1 MTERG
6 IEWTRSSYRWIGMVG
21 IGIACLL
28 IGCTHQGFLNEENG
42 PVSGTPSTG
51 TAAPSGEN
59 EARRRARIRLELAAT
74 YLQGGQTNVALEEI
88 RQALALDPNYADVY
102 HLRGLVFLEMEDME
116 RAERD
121 IKRAHSMSPNDP
133 DILHNYGWLECQNG
147 RYAEADRWFAKAL
160 ATYGYTSLG
169 KTYLSQGICQQR
181 AGRVEAAEKILMQAY
196 ELEPSNPTI
205 GYHVAS
211 VLFARGDAKRAQ
223 FYARRVNNGDFATA
237 ASLWLGIKI
246 ERALREFASMRQ
258 LGDQLVRRFPKSKE
272 TEAFDK
278 GAFDE

>member
-1 MTERG
+1 MIQRAIQQTA
-6 IEWTRSSYRWIGMVG
+6 YRWIGVVG
-21 IGIACLL
+21 MGVACLL
-28 IGCTHQGFLNEENG
+28 AGCAHQGLNEEGG
-42 PVSGTPSTG
+42 PRAGTPSTG

-59 EARRRARIRLELAAT
+59 DARRRARIRLELAAT
-74 YLQGGQTNVALEEI
+74 YLQSGQTNVALEEI
-88 RQALALDPNYADVY
+88 RQALALDSSYADVY

-133 DILHNYGWLECQNG
+133 DILHNYGWLECQKK
-147 RYAEADRWFAKAL
+147 RYAEADRWFAQAL
-160 ATYGYTSLG
+160 KTYGYASPE

-181 AGRVEAAEKILMQAY
+181 AGRSEQAEQSLMQAY
-196 ELEPSNPTI
+196 EIDPSNPSI
-205 GYHVAS
+205 GYHLAS

-223 FYARRVNNGDFATA
+223 FYARRVNNSEFATA

-246 ERALREFASMRQ
+246 ERNLREFTNMRQ
-258 LGDQLVRRFPKSKE
+258 LGNQLVKRFPKSKE

>member
-1 MTERG
+1 MTQRA
-6 IEWTRSSYRWIGMVG
+6 IQQTVYRWIGMVG

-28 IGCTHQGFLNEENG
+28 AGCAHQGIDEGG
-42 PVSGTPSTG
+42 PVAGTPSTG

-59 EARRRARIRLELAAT
+59 DARRRARIRLELAAT
-74 YLQGGQTNVALEEI
+74 YLQSGQTNVALEEI

-133 DILHNYGWLECQNG
+133 DILHNYGWLECQKK
-147 RYAEADRWFAKAL
+147 RYAEADRWFTQAL
-160 ATYGYTSLG
+160 KTYGYASPE

-181 AGRVEAAEKILMQAY
+181 AGRAEQAEKSLMQAY
-196 ELEPSNPTI
+196 EINPSNPSI
-205 GYHVAS
+205 GYHLAS
-211 VLFARGDAKRAQ
+211 VLFARGDAQRAQ
-223 FYARRVNNGDFATA
+223 FYARRVNNSEFATA

-246 ERALREFASMRQ
+246 ERNLREFTNMRQ
-258 LGDQLVRRFPKSKE
+258 LGNQLVKRFPKSKE